1 MLRACYV
8 PCVQIVFYCC
18 SGKKKHLRDEENVND
33 FYVDLRPPPTRTP
46 RTLPRI
52 ADTAS
57 YKHRNGTVRPP
68 PEVHDNIALDEYSVP
83 TTKNYFQDGLES
95 VAIKEALEDLQ
106 EYQIGGGGSAV
117 KMRDKPA
124 CPMRAISTKSR
135 ISVGP
140 VLMEDEDP
148 STQSIYDKV
157 YTHNTFKHRK

>member
-8 PCVQIVFYCC
+8 PCVQTGFYCC
-18 SGKKKHLRDEENVND
+18 SGKRKHLKDDENVND
-33 FYVDLRPPPTRTP
+33 FHVDLRPPLTRTP
-46 RTLPRI
+46 FPRI
-52 ADTAS
+52 TDIAS
-57 YKHRNGTVRPP
+57 HKHRNGMVKPP
-68 PEVHDNIALDEYSVP
+68 PEVHDNIALDKYSVP

-95 VAIKEALEDLQ
+95 EAIKEALEDLQ
-106 EYQIGGGGSAV
+106 ECQIGGGGGGCAV

-124 CPMRAISTKSR
+124 CLMRAISTKSR

-157 YTHNTFKHRK
+157 YTHNTFKHGK